1 MSYAQAHTLIRKE
14 FLDWWES
21 NYPAIQLT
29 GDNEDFVP
37 PDDEVWAVMTVIP
50 GSPRLAGIGGDPS
63 SRRWRVVG
71 QLVIQ
76 LFTPLKT
83 GVVVAEELVG
93 SVQTKFQGR
102 TIGNV
107 IFREVA
113 LIRLGESGAWTQNN
127 IVTNYQF
134 DYYG

>member
-1 MSYAQAHTLIRKE
+1 MSYAQAHTLIRRE
-14 FLDWWES
+14 LLEWWES
-21 NYPAIQLT
+21 NYPSILLA

-37 PDDEVWAVMTVIP
+37 PENEVWATMTVIP

-76 LFTPLKT
+76 LFTPLKK
-83 GVVVAEELVG
+83 GVSRAEELVG
-93 SVQTKFQGR
+93 AVQKKFQGR
-102 TIGNV
+102 TFDNV

-113 LIRLGESGAWTQNN
+113 LVRLGQSGPWTQNN